1 MKTGSELANHQLQF
15 RRWRHHLNRHIGL
28 SDCHQ
33 QRNEAVNMAGAAF
46 LRHLPVAGRVR
57 CYRRVADLPAQ
68 YGRATVL
75 DVCQRAEPA
84 TAMLMLADSLESSAG
99 MLERQPT

>member
-15 RRWRHHLNRHIGL
+15 RRWRHHLNRHFGL

-33 QRNEAVNMAGAAF
+33 QRNEAINMACTAF

-57 CYRRVADLPAQ
+57 SYRRVADLPAQ
-68 YGRATVL
+68 SA
-75 DVCQRAEPA
+75 AEPA